1 MTVPK
6 GECLT
11 RSLAN
16 ALVALEQRIKRL
28 LVVDD
33 DAITT
38 GFISTMVRREFYGVA
53 IPASSCREARQLLD
67 DCKSFDAAIL
77 DHALTNGVGLEL
89 YAEIKKRWPQMK
101 VVFLTGYDS
110 PDLRRKVE
118 CIGTAR
124 VHSKD
129 AMTNLDFTRELLEE
143 VGLVRRKPVS
153 ELAGDGI

>member
-28 LVVDD
+28 LIVDD
-33 DAITT
+33 DVLTT
-38 GFISTMVRREFYGVA
+38 DFVSAMVRREFYGVA
-53 IPASSCREARQLLD
+53 ISASSCREARQLLN
-67 DCKSFDAAIL
+67 DCEPFDAAIL

-110 PDLRRKVE
+110 PGLRRKVE
-118 CIGTAR
+118 GIGAAR

-129 AMTNLDFTRELLEE
+129 AMSDLNFTRELLEE
-143 VGLVRRKPVS
+143 VGLKRRI
-153 ELAGDGI
+153 EHADWAAGGI